1 MCYANHTEEVTEM
14 SKRAKRKLTGCEPD
28 TEECTEDEEE
38 EEVEDS
44 ARIKAFSIKDGE
56 RIPCEVVYVDKS
68 NKVRGGIER
77 YTKDK
82 GSGKFI
88 QND

>member
-28 TEECTEDEEE
+28 TEHNKDEEE
-38 EEVEDS
+38 EIEAS
-44 ARIKAFSIKDGE
+44 ACIKAFLVKDGE